1 MGLKLLRKLFV
12 VLIILTPIF
21 TDLACKKQPKCGC
34 GEDAVF
40 ELVDQEVYV
49 YFDVESKAAR
59 FTNPMDPYSSFSF
72 CNPDEMMSTLSKYT
86 SGSLLLLSGKVY
98 YECNYLM
105 NAGNNPYYAQYKV
118 YLVEVTD
125 VYEDLYGKK

>member
-1 MGLKLLRKLFV
+1 MGLKYFRKLFI

-40 ELVDQEVYV
+40 ELVKESVYV
-49 YFDVESKAAR
+49 YFDTVSLGAT
-59 FTNPMDPYSSFSF
+59 FTNPKDPYSSFSF
-72 CNPDEMMSTLSKYT
+72 CNPEDMMSTLSKYNT
-86 SGSLLLLSGKVY
+86 GSLLKLSGKVF
-98 YECNYLM
+98 YECNYIL
-105 NAGNNPYYAQYKV
+105 NSSSNPYYAQYKV